1 MSLRD
6 RLTEDLKLAMK
17 ARDQLRRDVI
27 RMIKAAVLN
36 KEVEMKKDLDDAEM
50 SRIMTTMIKQRK
62 ESVEQFE
69 KGQRSELAA
78 KERQEIS
85 IIESYLPKALSA
97 DELERVIDTVI
108 RETGAS
114 SAKDMGAVM
123 KAVMARVA
131 GQPVDGKHVS
141 DLVRSKRH
149 RRLKH
154 SRIPRRGLMS
164 ILIVDDS
171 PDQQALLRSILGKAG
186 HADVLGADSAKAA
199 ARVLNFDGD
208 APNQNIDL
216 ILMDVLMPGQD
227 GVETCRQIKRCAHL
241 KDIPVIMVTAKS
253 DLRNLQDAF
262 AAGAMDFIGKPVSGI
277 ELLARVSSALLLK
290 QEMDR
295 RKNRELELRRSNE
308 ELQMALKEVK
318 VLRGLI
324 PICASCKKIRNDGGF
339 WQQLEEYLSDHSE
352 AEFSHG
358 LCQPCIKKLY
368 PGVYQ
373 D

>member
-1 MSLRD
+1 
-6 RLTEDLKLAMK
+6 
-17 ARDQLRRDVI
+17 
-27 RMIKAAVLN
+27 
-36 KEVEMKKDLDDAEM
+36 
-50 SRIMTTMIKQRK
+50 MT
-62 ESVEQFE
+62 
-69 KGQRSELAA
+69 
-78 KERQEIS
+78 
-85 IIESYLPKALSA
+85 
-97 DELERVIDTVI
+97 
-108 RETGAS
+108 
-114 SAKDMGAVM
+114 
-123 KAVMARVA
+123 
-131 GQPVDGKHVS
+131 
-141 DLVRSKRH
+141 
-149 RRLKH
+149 
-154 SRIPRRGLMS
+154 

-186 HADVLGADSAKAA
+186 HADVLSADSAKAA
-199 ARVLNFDGD
+199 ARVLNLEGD
-208 APNQNIDL
+208 SAAQNIDL

-227 GVETCRQIKRCAHL
+227 GVETCRQIKGCAHL
-241 KDIPVIMVTAKS
+241 EHIPVIMVTAKS
-253 DLRNLQDAF
+253 DLSNLQDAF
-262 AAGAMDFIGKPVSGI
+262 AAGAMDFISKPVNSV

-308 ELQMALKEVK
+308 ELQKALKEVK

-339 WQQLEEYLSDHSE
+339 WQQLEEYLGEHSE

>member
-1 MSLRD
+1 
-6 RLTEDLKLAMK
+6 
-17 ARDQLRRDVI
+17 V
-27 RMIKAAVLN
+27 
-36 KEVEMKKDLDDAEM
+36 
-50 SRIMTTMIKQRK
+50 
-62 ESVEQFE
+62 
-69 KGQRSELAA
+69 
-78 KERQEIS
+78 
-85 IIESYLPKALSA
+85 
-97 DELERVIDTVI
+97 
-108 RETGAS
+108 
-114 SAKDMGAVM
+114 
-123 KAVMARVA
+123 
-131 GQPVDGKHVS
+131 
-141 DLVRSKRH
+141 
-149 RRLKH
+149 
-154 SRIPRRGLMS
+154 S

-186 HADVLGADSAKAA
+186 HGDVLSADSAKSASTL
-199 ARVLNFDGD
+199 LNVGGE
-208 APNQNIDL
+208 ATSHKIDL
-216 ILMDVLMPGQD
+216 ILMDILMPEQD

-241 KDIPVIMVTAKS
+241 QDVPVIMVTAKN
-253 DLRNLQDAF
+253 DLSNLKEAF
-262 AAGAMDFIGKPVSGI
+262 AAGAMDYISKPVNSV

-308 ELQMALKEVK
+308 ELQKALKEVK

-339 WQQLEEYLSDHSE
+339 WQQLEEYLGEHSE

>member
-1 MSLRD
+1 
-6 RLTEDLKLAMK
+6 
-17 ARDQLRRDVI
+17 
-27 RMIKAAVLN
+27 
-36 KEVEMKKDLDDAEM
+36 
-50 SRIMTTMIKQRK
+50 
-62 ESVEQFE
+62 
-69 KGQRSELAA
+69 
-78 KERQEIS
+78 
-85 IIESYLPKALSA
+85 
-97 DELERVIDTVI
+97 
-108 RETGAS
+108 
-114 SAKDMGAVM
+114 
-123 KAVMARVA
+123 MA
-131 GQPVDGKHVS
+131 
-141 DLVRSKRH
+141 
-149 RRLKH
+149 
-154 SRIPRRGLMS
+154 

-171 PDQQALLRSILGKAG
+171 PDQQALLCSILGKAG
-186 HADVLGADSAKAA
+186 HADVIITDSATAA
-199 ARVLNFDGD
+199 ARVLNLDGD
-208 APNQNIDL
+208 SATQNIDL

-227 GVETCRQIKRCAHL
+227 GVETCRQIKRCTHL
-241 KDIPVIMVTAKS
+241 EDIPVIMVTAKS
-253 DLRNLQDAF
+253 DLSNLQDAF
-262 AAGAMDFIGKPVSGI
+262 AAGAMDFISKPVNGI

-308 ELQMALKEVK
+308 ELQKALKEVK